1 MYDSTYIRYTVKF
14 IDTASRMM
22 LSGPG
27 ERWGEREFFKEYR
40 VSALQD
46 EKEDFILEIRRRLF
60 KQMIQRSDGISKLSQ
75 GALQ

>member
-1 MYDSTYIRYTVKF
+1 MRYTVKF

-27 ERWGEREFFKEYR
+27 ERWGEGEFFKEYR

-46 EKEDFILEIRRRLF
+46 EKELGLHSGNKEAPSINR
-60 KQMIQRSDGISKLSQ
+60 
-75 GALQ
+75 